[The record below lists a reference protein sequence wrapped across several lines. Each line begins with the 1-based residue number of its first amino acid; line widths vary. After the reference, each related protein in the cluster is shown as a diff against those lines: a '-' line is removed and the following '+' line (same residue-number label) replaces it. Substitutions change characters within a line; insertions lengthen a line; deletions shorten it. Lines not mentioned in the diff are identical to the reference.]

1 MKGAPLLPGC
11 ALLGVTS
18 LLLILLS
25 PVAPRGDCGVFLF
38 PLPLRRQLMGTPAG
52 LCKDRLFLCRNVGRS
67 RGTPAD
73 EDGSLLDTFAQVAIN
88 NGLECKVA
96 CSNSKVRTAC
106 VL

>member
-1 MKGAPLLPGC
+1 
-11 ALLGVTS
+11 
-18 LLLILLS
+18 
-25 PVAPRGDCGVFLF
+25 
-38 PLPLRRQLMGTPAG
+38 MGTPAG

-96 CSNSKVRTAC
+96 CSNSKVWTAC